1 MRRLCLLAVMLCV
14 PLRAN
19 PLQDAF
25 AHLYNFDFDQA
36 HRSIDA
42 HIAAQPDDPMGPSVR
57 AAAYL
62 FYELDRLKI
71 LQAEFFADNKKIS
84 GDDKLTPDPA
94 VRERFFASVATA
106 QRLAEARLQKE
117 QGNTTALF
125 AFSLTEGMRTDYMA
139 LVEKKQLRS
148 LSALRQAQKY
158 STELL
163 KRDPSFAD
171 AYLTHGIS
179 EYLLGSLPFFI
190 RWFVRIDG
198 TSGDKQAAVAH
209 LERVAADGRYLGPFA
224 KILLSIINLREKRP
238 YVSKRLL
245 EDLTRQYPRN
255 PLLRLE
261 LEKLRKRYP
270 GS

>member
-1 MRRLCLLAVMLCV
+1 MIRLSLLTVLLSVCLH
-14 PLRAN
+14 AN

-25 AHLYNFDFDQA
+25 AHLYNFDFDHA
-36 HRSIDA
+36 HRSIDT
-42 HIAAQPDDPMGPSVR
+42 HVAAQPADPMGPSVR

-71 LQAEFFADNKKIS
+71 LKGEFFADDKKIS
-84 GDDKLTPDPA
+84 GDDKLTPDPV
-94 VRERFFASVATA
+94 VRDRFFGSVANA
-106 QRLAEARLQKE
+106 QRLAEARLQKDH
-117 QGNTTALF
+117 GNTYALF

-148 LSALRQAQKY
+148 LGALRLAQKY

-163 KRDPSFAD
+163 QRDPSFAD

-198 TSGDKQAAVAH
+198 TSGDKKAAVMH

-238 YVSKRLL
+238 LASKRLL

-255 PLLRLE
+255 PLLREE
-261 LEKLRKRYP
+261 LDKLRKRYP
-270 GS
+270 EP

>member
-1 MRRLCLLAVMLCV
+1 MTRTCLIAAVLCAGLQAT
-14 PLRAN
+14 PLE
-19 PLQDAF
+19 DAF
-25 AHLYNFDFDQA
+25 GYLYNCDFDQA
-36 HRSIDA
+36 HHSIDTHVAA
-42 HIAAQPDDPMGPSVR
+42 HPEDPLGPSVR

-71 LQAEFFADNKKIS
+71 LQAEFLSDDKKIS
-84 GDDKLTPDPA
+84 GDDKLVPDA
-94 VRERFFASVATA
+94 VVRERFFGAVANA
-106 QRLAEARLQKE
+106 QRLAETRLQKE
-117 QGNTTALF
+117 PGNTGALF

-148 LSALRQAQKY
+148 LGALRQAQKY
-158 STELL
+158 ATELL
-163 KRDPSFAD
+163 RKDPTFAD

-179 EYLLGSLPFFI
+179 EYLLGSLPFFL

-198 TSGDKQAAVAH
+198 TSGDKKVAVMH

-238 YVSKRLL
+238 MVAKRLL
-245 EDLTRQYPRN
+245 EDLTVRYPRN
-255 PLLRLE
+255 PLLRVE

-270 GS
+270 GK